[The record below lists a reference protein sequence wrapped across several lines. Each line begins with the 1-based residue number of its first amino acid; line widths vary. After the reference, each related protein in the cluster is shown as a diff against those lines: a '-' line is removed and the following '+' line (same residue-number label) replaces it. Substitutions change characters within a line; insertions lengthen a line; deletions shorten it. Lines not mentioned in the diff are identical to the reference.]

1 MISKAITAFT
11 AGELSPW
18 LDGRHDVEKYHSGC
32 RKLENFLLTPY
43 GGVRRRPGTAYVA
56 AQRDETATGRLIPFR
71 YSTSATYILVFSG
84 GYIDIY
90 DGGTAPSLVASLDVA
105 TATGT
110 AAYAAADLFRIQYA
124 QQNDVMYLTHP
135 SYPVRKLTRT
145 SATTFTIADVA
156 FEWAPMRDQNTTE
169 AVTVQ
174 ATSAAGT
181 DRYAAGSTVTIA
193 GVGTAWTSAMVG
205 SRMRIQE
212 ERPGTDFEVSL
223 AIPAVASA
231 AQSSEIQIQGG
242 WQLTVVG
249 DWYDGLIQVQEYD
262 VDAAAWV
269 TIRELVTED
278 ENRSTGV
285 NLTVSGT
292 QSEVTR
298 MRIARDAN
306 AIANNSGQAILEA
319 SDSED
324 PFGEVEITAFTNGT
338 TLTATVKKRL
348 YLSPQIAGYPDSAN
362 TNTTSLWSDGAFS
375 GVAGYPAAV
384 TFHEGRLVFG
394 GTTLDAQTIWGS
406 VSDDYENFRTGT
418 DDDESYRH
426 ALAAQEHN
434 AIRWM
439 VSERRLI
446 IGTSGGEFVVG
457 SADDSVI
464 VTPSNVRARRHSNF
478 GSDTIQALLINDA
491 VIYAERH
498 GRRIREY
505 GYSFER
511 DRYQAADLTILAEHI
526 TDTGIKELAFQQ
538 QREAVLWAVTE
549 GGNLIGLTYE
559 REQGVSG
566 WHCHTTGSSDTF
578 ESVETIYGEDEEDE
592 VWVLVKRT
600 VNGATRRF
608 IERIEPTQYETQ
620 KAGTKSDFWYVDS
633 GLSSSGSSLTSITLP
648 HLPSTVVAVIADGVE
663 QAPIT
668 TSATGV
674 AALTSGLTASK
685 ITAGLPMTSRL
696 EPMKLEVGLPNGTAR
711 SREGRIHRVGMS
723 VWQSMGGEFGPTA
736 IGTVSGLNLDPI
748 LYRSTDDGLDASPD
762 VYTGELEL
770 DCDFDY
776 VEGVTIGIV
785 TDSVYPLSVL
795 MLVPK
800 LRFFGDEG

>member
-1 MISKAITAFT
+1 MISKAITSFT

-71 YSTSATYILVFSG
+71 YSTSATYILVLSG
-84 GYIDIY
+84 GYIDVY

-145 SATTFTIADVA
+145 SATTFTVADVS
-156 FEWAPMRDQNTTE
+156 FDWAPMRDQNVTE
-169 AVTVQ
+169 AT
-174 ATSAAGT
+174 
-181 DRYAAGSTVTIA
+181 TIA
-193 GVGTAWTSAMVG
+193 ASAVTGTGITLTGVGTTWDTPADAYVG
-205 SRMRIQE
+205 ARIRIQH
-212 ERPGTDFEVSL
+212 ER
-223 AIPAVASA
+223 A
-231 AQSSEIQIQGG
+231 ADEYSVGIAATGQSSEIVVQGG
-242 WQLTVVG
+242 WSVSVTSGGVAGGSLKVQRYNEGTASWDDIRDWTHGGNSVIFSGEQEELARYRLDVVIPAGNFTAELTC
-249 DWYDGLIQVQEYD
+249 D
-262 VDAAAWV
+262 
-269 TIRELVTED
+269 
-278 ENRSTGV
+278 
-285 NLTVSGT
+285 
-292 QSEVTR
+292 
-298 MRIARDAN
+298 
-306 AIANNSGQAILEA
+306 
-319 SDSED
+319 ED
-324 PFGEVEITAFTNGT
+324 PYGEVEITAVASNTSA
-338 TLTATVKKRL
+338 TANVTKRL
-348 YLSPQIAGYPDSAN
+348 FSTDATY
-362 TNTTSLWSDGAFS
+362 LWSDGAFS
-375 GVAGYPAAV
+375 EAHGYPAAV
-384 TFHEGRLVFG
+384 AFHEGRLVFG
-394 GTTLDAQTIWGS
+394 GTTSDAQTIWGS
-406 VSDDYENFRTGT
+406 VSDDYESFLTGT
-418 DDDESYRH
+418 DDDQSYRH
-426 ALAAQEHN
+426 TLAAQEHN

-446 IGTSGGEFVVG
+446 LGTSGGEYVVG
-457 SADDSVI
+457 SSDDSVV

-511 DRYQAADLTILAEHI
+511 DRYQATDLTILAEHI
-526 TDTGIKELAFQQ
+526 SDTGIKELAFQQ

-559 REQGVSG
+559 RDQGVSG

-608 IERIEPTQYETQ
+608 IERMEPTQYETQ
-620 KAGTKSDFWYVDS
+620 KAGTKADFWYVDS

-748 LYRSTDDGLDASPD
+748 LYRTTDDGLDASPD